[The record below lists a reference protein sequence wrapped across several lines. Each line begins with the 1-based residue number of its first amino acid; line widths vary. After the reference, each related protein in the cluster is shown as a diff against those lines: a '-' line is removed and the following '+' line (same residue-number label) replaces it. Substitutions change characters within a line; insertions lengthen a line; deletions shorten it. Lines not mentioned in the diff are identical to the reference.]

1 MQLLIF
7 CHHRRNVIKRSL
19 QECLMATTVTRC
31 VELTSIKVCNQEH
44 QKYSISVVINS
55 LASIS
60 QHISGS
66 AVLLTF
72 VALGMCCKGVRDLSK
87 HTHARI
93 KMLLFLAGMVN
104 LMLHWMAL
112 FACLWLSLNES
123 K

>member
-7 CHHRRNVIKRSL
+7 CHRRRNVIKRSL
-19 QECLMATTVTRC
+19 QECLTATTVTCC

-44 QKYSISVVINS
+44 QKYSISVVINL

-72 VALGMCCKGVRDLSK
+72 CSTWHVLQGSRRFEQTYTCTDKKCCC
-87 HTHARI
+87 
-93 KMLLFLAGMVN
+93 FLPE
-104 LMLHWMAL
+104 W
-112 FACLWLSLNES
+112 
-123 K
+123 